1 MLHKL
6 LLPLVMIAPAFI
18 HTDDFEMA
26 GRPDSS
32 GCAEVVYVDGQPDHC
47 VSVFPTDQ
55 VRMDFDG
62 DPPASSSW
70 R

>member
-1 MLHKL
+1 
-6 LLPLVMIAPAFI
+6 
-18 HTDDFEMA
+18 MA
-26 GRPDSS
+26 RNHGSTRPDSS
-32 GCAEVVYVDGQPDHC
+32 DCAEVVYVDGQPDHC